1 VSSPPTPAQPS
12 LLGTGVARSAT
23 AVPGKPAARAAQQ
36 RLSGKVTF
44 GPADKR
50 KAAQRIYDAYRV
62 HHPRKSG
69 GLTDSEQS
77 KLTSRLRDAAKKRRG
92 DRKRHT
98 AEDWAG
104 AEQDLIDLV
113 EWYHTAPAASW
124 WRGGNPERK
133 NLLRIGTVF
142 KGDTIGD
149 RLDDVAEWKRAGKPT
164 GDGAPRRGTAH
175 RGDDAHDWNDLSD
188 LDDSPR
194 DWIDVQVIESNQHQG
209 GPHGR

>member
-1 VSSPPTPAQPS
+1 MN
-12 LLGTGVARSAT
+12 R
-23 AVPGKPAARAAQQ
+23 
-36 RLSGKVTF
+36 
-44 GPADKR
+44 
-50 KAAQRIYDAYRV
+50 
-62 HHPRKSG
+62 
-69 GLTDSEQS
+69 
-77 KLTSRLRDAAKKRRG
+77 
-92 DRKRHT
+92 RKRLQT
-98 AEDWAG
+98 AKNWIESYEG
-104 AEQDLIDLV
+104 
-113 EWYHTAPAASW
+113 
-124 WRGGNPERK
+124 K

-194 DWIDVQVIESNQHQG
+194 DWIDAQVIESNPHQG